1 MVSPLIEELILRVK
15 LSESFLVKKN
25 CLSLLSDFI
34 KWGDIEA
41 LIKVGND
48 DMLETV
54 GTRIAEVQGSKGLLE
69 GEKIYPEVKGQLDS
83 KRKFYLEYLKS
94 L

>member
-1 MVSPLIEELILRVK
+1 M
-15 LSESFLVKKN
+15 
-25 CLSLLSDFI
+25 

-54 GTRIAEVQGSKGLLE
+54 GTRIAEVQGNKGLFE
-69 GEKIYPEVKGQLDS
+69 GEKIYPEVKGQMDT

>member
-1 MVSPLIEELILRVK
+1 M
-15 LSESFLVKKN
+15 
-25 CLSLLSDFI
+25 

-48 DMLETV
+48 DMLKIIGSRV
-54 GTRIAEVQGSKGLLE
+54 AEVQGHKGLFE
-69 GEKIYPEVKGQLDS
+69 GEKIYPEVKGQLDG